1 MNHHAQRLLVAAS
14 RGARIQCVIGSWH
27 LKPAKTDN
35 IYGLRSCEY
44 YTIHPDDIACQYGPI
59 ATELR
64 RMASDYDYFSAPPN
78 GPAALHWMLW
88 ISPQSLDLDNE
99 DVFSWLCLFAAE
111 LAADEGM

>member
-14 RGARIQCVIGSWH
+14 RGARIYDSHFLSTTGHCAST
-27 LKPAKTDN
+27 LFNFAACDD
-35 IYGLRSCEY
+35 

-64 RMASDYDYFSAPPN
+64 KMTIDDCYCSSLPFGAMA
-78 GPAALHWMLW
+78 
-88 ISPQSLDLDNE
+88 ISFVRDINF
-99 DVFSWLCLFAAE
+99 DVFTVDDDHFSWLCLFAAE